1 MATTVINAKTVKP
14 VLLERITELEAQLE
28 AAQAS
33 AQPVEVQPAELTSL
47 EKRIQHANNST
58 VIFVNNCQPIIRQDG
73 STVPG
78 GIKIPGDQSFDI
90 NTGTKTEP
98 HWQTVDVQ
106 TTWFEA
112 WNNGTEAEPNPV
124 ADQLTALVSS
134 TSWAIIRVY
143 WDFYAKPVN
152 ISFTTETNPRTGKQY
167 QQSQIATS
175 EKGNKLITKK
185 IFAFETIS
193 KQDS

>member
-1 MATTVINAKTVKP
+1 MATP
-14 VLLERITELEAQLE
+14 VTKATLVTEVAELKAQLE

-33 AQPVEVQPAELTSL
+33 AQPVEVQPAKLTNL
-47 EKRIQHANNST
+47 EKRIQNANNST
-58 VIFVNNCQPIIRQDG
+58 VILVNNCQPKTRQDG
-73 STVPG
+73 SIVPG
-78 GIKIPGDQSFDI
+78 GITIPGDQTFNI
-90 NTGTKTEP
+90 NTGTRKQP
-98 HWQTVDVQ
+98 HWQKVDVQ

-143 WDFYAKPVN
+143 WDFYTKPANV
-152 ISFTTETNPRTGKQY
+152 SFTTETNPRTGKPY
-167 QQSQIATS
+167 QQSHIATS
-175 EKGNKLITKK
+175 DNGNKLVVKK

>member
-1 MATTVINAKTVKP
+1 MATTVTKATLVAENA
-14 VLLERITELEAQLE
+14 ELKAQLE

-33 AQPVEVQPAELTSL
+33 AQPVEVQPAKLTNL
-47 EKRIQHANNST
+47 EKRIQNANNST
-58 VIFVNNCQPIIRQDG
+58 VVLVNNCQPITRQDG
-73 STVPG
+73 SVIAG
-78 GIKIPGDQSFDI
+78 GVSIPGQQTFQV
-90 NTGTKTEP
+90 NMGTMAEP
-98 HWQTVDVQ
+98 DWQRVEVQ

-124 ADQLTALVSS
+124 ADRLTTLVST

-143 WDFYAKPVN
+143 WDFYTKPANV
-152 ISFTTETNPRTGKQY
+152 SFTTETNPNTGKQY

>member
-1 MATTVINAKTVKP
+1 MATTVTKATLVAENA
-14 VLLERITELEAQLE
+14 ELKAQLE

-33 AQPVEVQPAELTSL
+33 AQPVEVQPAKLTNL
-47 EKRIQHANNST
+47 EKRIQRANNST
-58 VIFVNNCQPIIRQDG
+58 VIFVKNCQPITRQDD
-73 STVPG
+73 SIVPG

-90 NTGTKTEP
+90 NTGTKEQP
-98 HWQTVDVQ
+98 HWQTVEVQ

-124 ADQLTALVSS
+124 ADQLTTLVSS
-134 TSWAIIRVY
+134 TSWALIRVY
-143 WDFYAKPVN
+143 WDFYTKPAN
-152 ISFTTETNPRTGKQY
+152 ISFTTETNPRTGKPY
-167 QQSQIATS
+167 QQSHIATT

-193 KQDS
+193 KQAL